1 VLEGCL
7 WLTRPGDESD
17 RFLHAG
23 SSIELHEDLVLIES
37 DWDPAHTSV
46 PAARYRLEPL
56 TQAQSSTPV
65 ARSALLRLLAWMPL
79 RPRYPRPR
87 RAISFNTD
95 LAQAATL
102 RPFVTKRVGV
112 CSRYGFPWCSLPWS
126 VALPRGRST

>member
-1 VLEGCL
+1 MYQTSQPFFLLPRHTRMINASEGLRLQVLEGCL

-79 RPRYPRPR
+79 RPLYP
-87 RAISFNTD
+87 
-95 LAQAATL
+95 
-102 RPFVTKRVGV
+102 
-112 CSRYGFPWCSLPWS
+112 
-126 VALPRGRST
+126 